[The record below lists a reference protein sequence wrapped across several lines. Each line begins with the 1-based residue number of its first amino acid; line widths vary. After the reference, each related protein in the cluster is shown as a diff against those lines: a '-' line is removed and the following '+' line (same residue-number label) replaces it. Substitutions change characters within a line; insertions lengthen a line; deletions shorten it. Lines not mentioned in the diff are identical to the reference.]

1 MKHTVTL
8 RNGVQV
14 PALGLGTWFLGE
26 NKAARAREMES
37 LRTGIS
43 AGMTLIDTAEMYGNG
58 KAESL
63 IKEVI
68 SDKKRDD
75 LFLVSKVLPNNAGKH
90 RLEQA
95 LDNSMKR
102 MGVEYLDLYLY
113 HWRGNYPLE
122 ETVAELDR
130 VKKAGKIKEWGVSNF
145 DIDDMQQN
153 MIRSHMF
160 PVFLERPKYKESVAL
175 TIADKVVATHEMY
188 RYKLADT
195 LGIWMI
201 FLFNVISIQKWS

>member
-37 LRTGIS
+37 LRAGVA

-90 RLEQA
+90 RLERA
-95 LDNSMKR
+95 LDDSMKR

-145 DIDDMQQN
+145 DIDDMEELWQIPEGRNCLVNQVLYHTGSRGIEYSLLPW
-153 MIRSHMF
+153 MREHD
-160 PVFLERPKYKESVAL
+160 VAL
-175 TIADKVVATHEMY
+175 M
-188 RYKLADT
+188 
-195 LGIWMI
+195 
-201 FLFNVISIQKWS
+201 

>member
-14 PALGLGTWFLGE
+14 LALGLGTWFLGE

-68 SDKKRDD
+68 SDK
-75 LFLVSKVLPNNAGKH
+75 NG
-90 RLEQA
+90 
-95 LDNSMKR
+95 
-102 MGVEYLDLYLY
+102 
-113 HWRGNYPLE
+113 
-122 ETVAELDR
+122 
-130 VKKAGKIKEWGVSNF
+130 
-145 DIDDMQQN
+145 
-153 MIRSHMF
+153 
-160 PVFLERPKYKESVAL
+160 
-175 TIADKVVATHEMY
+175 
-188 RYKLADT
+188 
-195 LGIWMI
+195 MI
-201 FLFNVISIQKWS
+201 FSGIQSSAKQCGETPTGTGAR

>member
-26 NKAARAREMES
+26 NKSAREREQES
-37 LRTGIS
+37 LRAGVA

-75 LFLVSKVLPNNAGKH
+75 LFLVSKVLPNNGGKH
-90 RLEQA
+90 RLERA
-95 LDNSMKR
+95 LDDSMKR

-113 HWRGNYPLE
+113 TGGGIILW
-122 ETVAELDR
+122 
-130 VKKAGKIKEWGVSNF
+130 KK
-145 DIDDMQQN
+145 
-153 MIRSHMF
+153 
-160 PVFLERPKYKESVAL
+160 P
-175 TIADKVVATHEMY
+175 
-188 RYKLADT
+188 
-195 LGIWMI
+195 
-201 FLFNVISIQKWS
+201 

>member
-26 NKAARAREMES
+26 NKSARERELES
-37 LRTGIS
+37 LRAGVA

-75 LFLVSKVLPNNAGKH
+75 FFLVSKVLPNNAGKH
-90 RLEQA
+90 RLER
-95 LDNSMKR
+95 S
-102 MGVEYLDLYLY
+102 
-113 HWRGNYPLE
+113 
-122 ETVAELDR
+122 
-130 VKKAGKIKEWGVSNF
+130 KIYFS
-145 DIDDMQQN
+145 
-153 MIRSHMF
+153 
-160 PVFLERPKYKESVAL
+160 
-175 TIADKVVATHEMY
+175 
-188 RYKLADT
+188 
-195 LGIWMI
+195 
-201 FLFNVISIQKWS
+201 